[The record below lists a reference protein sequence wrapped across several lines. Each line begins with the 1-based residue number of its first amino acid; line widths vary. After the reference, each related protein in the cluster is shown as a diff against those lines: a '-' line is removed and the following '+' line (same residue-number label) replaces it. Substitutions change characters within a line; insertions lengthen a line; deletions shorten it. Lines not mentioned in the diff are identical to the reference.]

1 MYRINKKSEKGVALI
16 LSLIIM
22 TLLLLLTLSAFEMV
36 AVNAQISDN
45 YIKDLQALYIAEAGI
60 NHAILR
66 QRINPDNLSGLTNI
80 SCGPGKYTFT
90 ITETDPVKMEREI
103 KSTGTIGTNSSRTIV
118 ANIKI
123 YGSGPYAVLVTSW
136 KEL

>member
-1 MYRINKKSEKGVALI
+1 MFRMYRINKKSEKGVALI

-60 NHAILR
+60 NHAISQ
-66 QRINPDNLSGLTNI
+66 QRINPNNFSGLTD

-90 ITETDPVKMEREI
+90 ITETGNKEREI

-123 YGSGPYAVLVTSW
+123 YGSGQYAVLVTSW